1 VEHSV
6 QLFPQISLRRWPTVF
21 GSNLSPVRRSDRSV
35 TRRSCI
41 IDGEAVVCDD
51 NGVAS
56 FDRIR
61 YRRHDGDA
69 FLYAFDLIELNGD
82 DLRRDPLQV
91 RKATLASIVAK
102 ASPGRTRAQ
111 ATDNGCPH
119 CSSTNLL
126 CVGLILRFRSIPTPQ
141 SAIRS
146 VGHDSPGQS
155 KNCIQH
161 QRAKA
166 GSCGNARSILTLY
179 RARPTRMI
187 SFTDIDAAD
196 MATRFYEYRPPP

>member
-1 VEHSV
+1 VRAHR
-6 QLFPQISLRRWPTVF
+6 LRITDV
-21 GSNLSPVRRSDRSV
+21 L
-35 TRRSCI
+35 T
-41 IDGEAVVCDD
+41 
-51 NGVAS
+51 
-56 FDRIR
+56 
-61 YRRHDGDA
+61 
-69 FLYAFDLIELNGD
+69 
-82 DLRRDPLQV
+82 
-91 RKATLASIVAK
+91 
-102 ASPGRTRAQ
+102 AQ
-111 ATDNGCPH
+111 AQICFAW
-119 CSSTNLL
+119 
-126 CVGLILRFRSIPTPQ
+126 GLILRFRSIPTPQ

-196 MATRFYEYRPPP
+196 MATRFYKYRPPP